1 MALASEDLVKDFW
14 MALWEVQYAARHD
27 NVPGSLRDFGKMA
40 NHNFEI
46 WFTQPGMLKAFA
58 SRVLSGPSDPRVAA
72 AGLLRMNCART
83 AHACLRLLDL
93 LESISDG
100 KQQSC

>member
-46 WFTQPGMLKAFA
+46 LFTQPGMLKAFA
-58 SRVLSGPSDPRVAA
+58 SRVLSGPSDLQVVVAELPERTCLLYTSPSPRDRTRS
-72 AGLLRMNCART
+72 RMPSSA
-83 AHACLRLLDL
+83 
-93 LESISDG
+93 
-100 KQQSC
+100 

>member
-14 MALWEVQYAARHD
+14 MAMWEVQCAARHD
-27 NVPGSLRDFGKMA
+27 NVLGSLRDFGKMA

-46 WFTQPGMLKAFA
+46 WFTQPGMLKTFA
-58 SRVLSGPSDPRVAA
+58 SRVLSGPSD
-72 AGLLRMNCART
+72 LRIATAELPERT
-83 AHACLRLLDL
+83 AHTCLRLLDL

-100 KQQSC
+100 CRQ

>member
-14 MALWEVQYAARHD
+14 MAMWKVQYAARHD

-58 SRVLSGPSDPRVAA
+58 SGVLSGPSDLQVAVA
-72 AGLLRMNCART
+72 ELPERT
-83 AHACLRLLDL
+83 AHACLRLLEL
-93 LESISDG
+93 FESISDG
-100 KQQSC
+100 RRQ